1 VKLNKLTT
9 LIAISLIATLIL
21 VVLVR
26 ENQHLT
32 QVENYLEVEIQRES
46 SRLETYM
53 EFTKNYNKLQASYD
67 ELKLKYNE
75 LEKTRGFYEGWEK
88 ADCFAYTSLDH
99 GCNSYSAIGINIE
112 KWSEYFNFCAVDPD
126 GEIDYG
132 DTILVK
138 YNYDIMSFLAVDCG
152 YDIKDKDGK
161 KRLDLYFVNDLPNAF
176 RFGEREL
183 DIKVI
188 K

>member
-1 VKLNKLTT
+1 MNQNKLIT
-9 LIAISLIATLIL
+9 LIAISLILTLVMVIL
-21 VVLVR
+21 IR

-32 QVENYLEVEIQRES
+32 QIENYLEAEIQREEA
-46 SRLETYM
+46 RLETYTR
-53 EFTKNYNKLQASYD
+53 FTENYNELQAGCD

-152 YDIKDKDGK
+152 YNIKNKDGK
-161 KRLDLYFVNDLPNAF
+161 IRLDLYFINDSDNAF